1 MSPHLHPVIVLHEVE
16 EDMME
21 LLMRYMYSGQVSVTE
36 EQLVPLVQAAK
47 DLGIKVWLI
56 NCLSLLDRYPL
67 LSSTVCLKKTPLK
80 DMCDFLTLKMLP
92 LALAL
97 IKTKNRH
104 LFDPLVRKCSFYMR
118 I

>member
-56 NCLSLLDRYPL
+56 NCLSLLDRY
-67 LSSTVCLKKTPLK
+67 S
-80 DMCDFLTLKMLP
+80 
-92 LALAL
+92 
-97 IKTKNRH
+97 
-104 LFDPLVRKCSFYMR
+104 LVGYHC
-118 I
+118 

>member
-56 NCLSLLDRYPL
+56 NCLSLLDRYHWIPL
-67 LSSTVCLKKTPLK
+67 LNS
-80 DMCDFLTLKMLP
+80 MQ
-92 LALAL
+92 
-97 IKTKNRH
+97 
-104 LFDPLVRKCSFYMR
+104 
-118 I
+118 

>member
-67 LSSTVCLKKTPLK
+67 VGYHC
-80 DMCDFLTLKMLP
+80 
-92 LALAL
+92 
-97 IKTKNRH
+97 
-104 LFDPLVRKCSFYMR
+104 
-118 I
+118 

>member
-56 NCLSLLDRYPL
+56 GCLS
-67 LSSTVCLKKTPLK
+67 
-80 DMCDFLTLKMLP
+80 
-92 LALAL
+92 
-97 IKTKNRH
+97 
-104 LFDPLVRKCSFYMR
+104 
-118 I
+118 

>member
-56 NCLSLLDRYPL
+56 DCLSTLVIYTDKKFMHTRLIPL
-67 LSSTVCLKKTPLK
+67 YSC
-80 DMCDFLTLKMLP
+80 MQ
-92 LALAL
+92 
-97 IKTKNRH
+97 
-104 LFDPLVRKCSFYMR
+104 
-118 I
+118 

>member
-56 NCLSLLDRYPL
+56 NYLSLLDRYPY
-67 LSSTVCLKKTPLK
+67 C
-80 DMCDFLTLKMLP
+80 
-92 LALAL
+92 
-97 IKTKNRH
+97 
-104 LFDPLVRKCSFYMR
+104 
-118 I
+118 